1 MVRVDVPTERYV
13 HPLPP
18 NTASR
23 FVETVPRY
31 RVDWIVL
38 SYSKAAIGTFVLISL
53 PGTGADGQSGAP
65 FILMPSGASLAHRA
79 ALIC

>member
-1 MVRVDVPTERYV
+1 VDVPAERYV
-13 HPLPP
+13 HSLPL

-38 SYSKAAIGTFVLISL
+38 SYS
-53 PGTGADGQSGAP
+53 
-65 FILMPSGASLAHRA
+65 RA
-79 ALIC
+79 